1 MTTYKF
7 ATFNGRI
14 ITVTASDQHDADE
27 KAKQIA
33 TDWGTLV
40 RRRA

>member
-14 ITVTASDQHDADE
+14 ITVTALSQYDADE
-27 KAKQIA
+27 KAKKIA

>member
-14 ITVTASDQHDADE
+14 ITVTASSQYEANE

-33 TDWGTLV
+33 SDWGTLV

>member
-7 ATFNGRI
+7 ATFNGRLI
-14 ITVTASDQHDADE
+14 ALEAIDQRSAD
-27 KAKQIA
+27 KAAQEIA
-33 TDWGTLV
+33 KDWGTLV

>member
-14 ITVTASDQHDADE
+14 ITVTASSQYEANE

-33 TDWGTLV
+33 EDWGTLV